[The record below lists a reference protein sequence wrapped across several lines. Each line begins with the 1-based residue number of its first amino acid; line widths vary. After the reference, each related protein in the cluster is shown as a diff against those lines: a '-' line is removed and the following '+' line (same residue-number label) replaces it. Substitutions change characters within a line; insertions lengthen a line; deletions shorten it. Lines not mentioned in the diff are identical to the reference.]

1 MTATL
6 PLELL
11 FQIATLLQTDGN
23 SLVPCTCVCHSW
35 QAAFEPLIYSNLA
48 VYSDDKHKEEG
59 QRGISLQN
67 FQKLI
72 SGDHAIRKTYIRK
85 LEYNILVPYEVL
97 DWIAR
102 KHRESPEN
110 YSTDNPIRKDNDLAF
125 QTAMVSL
132 FQELQL
138 WDQDSRLRLNL
149 AIRGRRQGLA
159 PEPHTQH
166 SEIAADYR
174 WDYRDGRILSIPPYR
189 ARFLKDI
196 SDLPSLP
203 CIEKL
208 SFLNGNQIWT
218 GAMRTII
225 QRCTQIVELE
235 LDLEEFVRP
244 DHLEYIQA
252 RREALSSLVDSI
264 PKSLRVLLY
273 QGHDDAPW
281 KPAMSPLNV
290 IPSGVDSVSS
300 NLRDLSIHL
309 QQLKLVNTT
318 IAYDFLCPLDEKGQP
333 QPGSLQLNW
342 PYLEVLELEGIPPWL
357 PSGEPTYHNTPE
369 DQSEIDEIENWE
381 DVICDVEAGWGWPE
395 LPIEEHFHR
404 LLISLGYAAQR
415 MPRLKNVKIEVESHR
430 QFTFCLQNKA
440 DQIILKWECFYP
452 YRPDSRMAKAWDF
465 DLDDVKSHPQ
475 YEDKSSVI
483 LRTWPPNTPI

>member
-1 MTATL
+1 M
-6 PLELL
+6 
-11 FQIATLLQTDGN
+11 
-23 SLVPCTCVCHSW
+23 
-35 QAAFEPLIYSNLA
+35 
-48 VYSDDKHKEEG
+48 
-59 QRGISLQN
+59 
-67 FQKLI
+67 
-72 SGDHAIRKTYIRK
+72 
-85 LEYNILVPYEVL
+85 
-97 DWIAR
+97 
-102 KHRESPEN
+102 
-110 YSTDNPIRKDNDLAF
+110 
-125 QTAMVSL
+125 
-132 FQELQL
+132 
-138 WDQDSRLRLNL
+138 
-149 AIRGRRQGLA
+149 
-159 PEPHTQH
+159 
-166 SEIAADYR
+166 
-174 WDYRDGRILSIPPYR
+174 
-189 ARFLKDI
+189 

-208 SFLNGNQIWT
+208 SFLTRNQIWT
-218 GAMRTII
+218 GAMQTII
-225 QRCTQIVELE
+225 QRCIQIVELE

-252 RREALSSLVDSI
+252 RREALSSLVGSI

-300 NLRDLSIHL
+300 NLRGLSIHL

-333 QPGSLQLNW
+333 KPASLQLNR

-357 PSGEPTYHNTPE
+357 PSEPTYHNTPE

-381 DVICDVEAGWGWPE
+381 DVVCDVEAGWGWPE
-395 LPIEEHFHR
+395 LPTQEHFHR
-404 LLISLGYAAQR
+404 LLISLGYATQR

-430 QFTFCLQNKA
+430 QFTFCLQNMA

-452 YRPDSRMAKAWDF
+452 YRSDSRVAKAWDF
-465 DLDDVKSHPQ
+465 DLDDVKSPQ

-483 LRTWPPNTPI
+483 LRTWPPNTLI

>member
-6 PLELL
+6 PPELL
-11 FQIATLLQTDGN
+11 FQIATLLQNDGN
-23 SLVPCTCVCHSW
+23 SLVPCTCVRRSW
-35 QAAFEPLIYSNLA
+35 QAAFEPLLYSNLA
-48 VYSDDKHKEEG
+48 VYSDDEHKAEG

-67 FQKLI
+67 FQNLI

-97 DWIAR
+97 DWMAR
-102 KHRESPEN
+102 KHRKNPEN

-125 QTAMVSL
+125 QTAIVSL
-132 FQELQL
+132 FQELQS
-138 WDQDSRLRLNL
+138 WDQNSRLRLNL
-149 AIRGRRQGLA
+149 TIRGRRQGLA

-189 ARFLKDI
+189 ARFLKDM

-208 SFLNGNQIWT
+208 SFLNRNQIWT

-252 RREALSSLVDSI
+252 RREALSSLVGSI

-281 KPAMSPLNV
+281 KPAMCPLNV
-290 IPSGVDSVSS
+290 IPSGVDNVSS

-309 QQLKLVNTT
+309 KHLKLVNTT
-318 IAYDFLCPLDEKGQP
+318 IAYDFLCPLDKKGQP
-333 QPGSLQLNW
+333 KPGSLQLNW

-369 DQSEIDEIENWE
+369 DQSEINEIEDWE

-395 LPIEEHFHR
+395 LPTEEHFHR

-415 MPRLKNVKIEVESHR
+415 MPHLKNVKIEVESHR

-440 DQIILKWECFYP
+440 DQIILKWECFHP
-452 YRPDSRMAKAWDF
+452 YRPDSRVAKAWDF
-465 DLDDVKSHPQ
+465 DLEDVKSHPQ
-475 YEDKSSVI
+475 YEDETSVI
-483 LRTWPPNTPI
+483 LRTWPPNNPI

>member
-6 PLELL
+6 PPELL
-11 FQIATLLQTDGN
+11 FQIATLLQNDGN
-23 SLVPCTCVCHSW
+23 SLVPCTCVCRSW

-48 VYSDDKHKEEG
+48 VYSDDEHKEEG
-59 QRGISLQN
+59 QREISLQN

-72 SGDHAIRKTYIRK
+72 SGDHAIRKTYLRQ

-102 KHRESPEN
+102 KHWKSPEN
-110 YSTDNPIRKDNDLAF
+110 YSIDNPIRKDNDLAF

-132 FQELQL
+132 FQELQS
-138 WDQDSRLRLNL
+138 WDQNSRLRLNL

-159 PEPHTQH
+159 PEPHTRH

-189 ARFLKDI
+189 ARFLKDM

-208 SFLNGNQIWT
+208 SFLNRNQIWT

-252 RREALSSLVDSI
+252 RREALSSLVGSI

-290 IPSGVDSVSS
+290 IPSGVDGVSS

-318 IAYDFLCPLDEKGQP
+318 IAYDFLCPLDEK
-333 QPGSLQLNW
+333 
-342 PYLEVLELEGIPPWL
+342 
-357 PSGEPTYHNTPE
+357 GEPTYHNTPE

-395 LPIEEHFHR
+395 LPTKEHFHR

-440 DQIILKWECFYP
+440 DQIILKWECFHP
-452 YRPDSRMAKAWDF
+452 YRPDSRVAKAWDF
-465 DLDDVKSHPQ
+465 DLDDVKVHPQ
-475 YEDKSSVI
+475 YEDETSVI